1 MNNWFDIETP
11 SLHFRRKM
19 SRLLKRL
26 SGRKL
31 TIDDISVVQVKDKH
45 GTSYEARRS
54 NDGGWTVYRMYTTSY
69 EKTQQQMYEKVTDT
83 ETVEQALE
91 VLSTICPVTQMKNT
105 GSYNHPAQIA
115 RLLPPVPA

>member
-19 SRLLKRL
+19 SRLLKKL

-31 TIDDISVVQVKDKH
+31 TIDDISVVQVKDRH

-54 NDGGWTVYRMYTTSY
+54 IDGGWTVYRMYTTSY
-69 EKTQQQMYEKVTDT
+69 EKTQQLMYEKVTDT
-83 ETVEQALE
+83 ETVGQALE